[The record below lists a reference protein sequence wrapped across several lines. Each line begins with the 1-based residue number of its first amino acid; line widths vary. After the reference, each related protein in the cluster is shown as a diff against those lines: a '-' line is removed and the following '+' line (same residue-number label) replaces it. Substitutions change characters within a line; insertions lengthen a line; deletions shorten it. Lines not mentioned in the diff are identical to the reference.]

1 MPKKMF
7 WTEALFAWLP
17 VDRGKLWLQIL
28 VRLLFLFLLWLSGL
42 AVFAFDGLGNE
53 YVSDVQLLVPFFGT
67 GFIILFGTY
76 MIQSTLA
83 DTIQSIRPLLRLDD
97 LQFKKLLGRIEL
109 YSFSFLPVL
118 LVALLFTAFLPGSR
132 LTLMQLAGVFQ
143 SVHAAWIV
151 AIAFFLNLLTAT
163 GIWMGVAIWLTVFLL
178 SRQPLQVELSARS
191 VEKFRGLTN
200 LASGF
205 AIFYF
210 IAIVIGVIIPLSIA
224 PVVSVVDVVT
234 SPVLMYIV
242 IGVLGALLPFYNIHR
257 TLVALKRQELLRID
271 EEFDEM
277 EKELSG
283 VLGQPVSE
291 LSDQSM
297 VLMNRLF
304 SLQIKERRVRA
315 AKEWPFD
322 VRFISRLLGL
332 VGAAIMARILA
343 EIISRLSS

>member
-1 MPKKMF
+1 MPRKMF
-7 WTEALFAWLP
+7 WTEVLFAWLP

-28 VRLLFLFLLWLSGL
+28 VRLLCLFLLWLSGF
-42 AVFAFDGLGNE
+42 AAFAFDGLGDK
-53 YVSDVQLLVPFFGT
+53 YVSNVQLFVPFFGT

-76 MIQSTLA
+76 MIQSTLI
-83 DTIQSIRPLLRLDD
+83 DTVLSIRPLLRLGD
-97 LQFKKLLGRIEL
+97 LQFKKLLGKIEL

-118 LVALLFTAFLPGSR
+118 LVALLFTAFLPSSR
-132 LTLMQLAGVFQ
+132 LTLVQLAGVFQ

-210 IAIVIGVIIPLSIA
+210 LALVIGVIIPLSIA

-234 SPVLMYIV
+234 SPVLVYIV

-271 EEFDEM
+271 EEFDEV

-283 VLGQPVSE
+283 VLGQPVGE
-291 LSDQSM
+291 LSGQSV

-332 VGAAIMARILA
+332 VGASIMVRIFA